1 MTDLPGRFA
10 IIPIEPGP
18 VPAEVIVI
26 GNMEQVMEYIP
37 QSVAREKAEAEFERA
52 RVTADAIRRAQ
63 SATTKLQVAAFADG
77 VTHLERR
84 LDAFEG
90 RRAEQARRDAEAQVK
105 AEAER
110 IATHLAAL
118 PDADDADTWD
128 GPRPSGELTPIA
140 ASHPED
146 KRQLAALDSGRS
158 PRSGYGATAIAE
170 ISIFM
175 SRGSRATPTVVRA
188 GGASLK

>member
-1 MTDLPGRFA
+1 MTAARPFDLPERYA

-18 VPAEVIVI
+18 APAEAIAI
-26 GNMEQVMEYIP
+26 GNIEQVLEYIP
-37 QSVAREKAEAEFERA
+37 QSHAREEAAAELERA
-52 RVTADAIRRAQ
+52 RVAADQIKRMQ
-63 SATTKLQVAAFADG
+63 SANRAVQVAAFADG
-77 VTHLERR
+77 VTRLERR

-110 IATHLAAL
+110 MATHLAAL
-118 PDADDADTWD
+118 PDVDDPDTWD

-146 KRQLAALDSGRS
+146 KRQLAALDQ
-158 PRSGYGATAIAE
+158 GA
-170 ISIFM
+170 
-175 SRGSRATPTVVRA
+175 
-188 GGASLK
+188 

>member
-18 VPAEVIVI
+18 VPAEAIVI

-37 QSVAREKAEAEFERA
+37 QSVAREKAEAELARA
-52 RVTADAIRRAQ
+52 RVTADQIKRMQ
-63 SATTKLQVAAFADG
+63 SATRAAQVAAFADG

-84 LDAFEG
+84 LYAFEG
-90 RRAEQARRDAEAQVK
+90 RRAAQARRDGEAQVK

-110 IATHLAAL
+110 IVTHLAAL
-118 PDADDADTWD
+118 SDADDPDTWD

-158 PRSGYGATAIAE
+158 AERAAGRPARSRQLSSRPR
-170 ISIFM
+170 
-175 SRGSRATPTVVRA
+175 
-188 GGASLK
+188 